1 MRPTSI
7 EMRNQQP
14 LFSRDDVAVGDGN
27 TPATANADTAACCL
41 LGKCIKRYT
50 PAAFREC
57 SPVTITLVST
67 SFLLISR
74 PVTTGTM
81 KVTIALLIITR
92 LAAAIPSKSTEPFWY
107 SSKVDETDSRP
118 PLPEDSKT
126 VLRRASGDQADLR
139 IASKRAYYDND
150 KPHGESEVITL
161 YIYNAGPNRAVAPEI
176 RAGYGG
182 SMDQDKATT
191 TLRQVNEWRQPSQGI
206 KHGSLVWTGLPN
218 PSSRVDERDMVITL
232 PDVLAGVLME
242 LNIEFPMTHETSYA
256 DHTMKASVSSS
267 TTDPRKGNNEATY
280 IITPN
285 HHDDGQD
292 YWNTPGNLANLDF
305 NALKAEPLSQ
315 ADLRIASARERYN
328 NDLPYGQNEVLTFL
342 VFNDGPTIATRPVL
356 TAGYTSSMDE
366 DKMSSSAE
374 QVWVP
379 DGVDPSWDL
388 EHHVWQPLD
397 GASCRIDES
406 NVVCDLPDIPPT
418 VLYRVNITF
427 PMSHETTYKDHTATA
442 KISSQATDPNPDND
456 STSYVITPN
465 HDDDGD
471 EYWRAPGNI
480 AQLNGPSKPVGGR
493 PCMTGWLL
501 DTPIIMSNSNGRAQ
515 LPLEKLE
522 EWVNSKVGQV
532 MSYDIGEKQL
542 KPKTATGV
550 EYGTSNEVTVVS
562 FSSDGET
569 QLSWSAHPD
578 TLVYLNPTTIE
589 VGQDKVRLGYWI
601 PVRMLW
607 VGATVRGMS
616 PDGGI
621 TSSQVTN
628 IQQATGSEFR
638 SAQPHMVSQSH
649 SYVIGTMGAGGI
661 LTHNPNDNR
670 LCGDANGPARLA
682 LLAVIANFLIATP
695 PLPNVPQQGY
705 HLRHRRPTDPPTP
718 RPAHGPPV
726 LPADVPRRDE
736 HGNWLIYLYEEDTP
750 AAVENAR
757 YAVNE
762 AGHPWQLTYDPA
774 GAAARRRQSTGA
786 HPSQRELLQL
796 TTAELT
802 GGAGTGQLDRDE
814 YPPAIAREGG
824 TGAVVTYIEAGDNRR
839 AGSLMG
845 QQFANYRTNPQP
857 DGHAPF
863 GPGDTFRYAIIH
875 ENLRTIEY
883 LGDGVVDET
892 QIDAP
897 PTP

>member
-1 MRPTSI
+1 
-7 EMRNQQP
+7 
-14 LFSRDDVAVGDGN
+14 
-27 TPATANADTAACCL
+27 
-41 LGKCIKRYT
+41 
-50 PAAFREC
+50 
-57 SPVTITLVST
+57 
-67 SFLLISR
+67 
-74 PVTTGTM
+74 M
-81 KVTIALLIITR
+81 KVTMLLIITR

-107 SSKVDETDSRP
+107 YSKVDETDSRP
-118 PLPEDSKT
+118 SLPEDSKT
-126 VLRRASGDQADLR
+126 VLRRAGEQADLR
-139 IASKRAYYDND
+139 IASKRAYYDNN
-150 KPHGESEVITL
+150 KPYGESEVITL

-191 TLRQVNEWRQPSQGI
+191 TLRQVHEWRQPSQDI
-206 KHGSLVWTGLPN
+206 KHRSLAWTSLPN
-218 PSSRVDERDMVITL
+218 PSSRIDGWDMVTTL
-232 PDVLAGVLME
+232 PDVQAGVLME
-242 LNIEFPMTHETSYA
+242 LNIEFPMTHAASYA
-256 DHTMKASVSSS
+256 DKTVKASVSSS
-267 TTDPRKGNNEATY
+267 TTDPRKENDEATY

-285 HHDDGQD
+285 HHNDGQD

-305 NALKAEPLSQ
+305 NGLTAEPLSQ
-315 ADLRIASARERYN
+315 ADLRIASVRERYN
-328 NDLPYGQNEVLTFL
+328 NNLPYGENEVLTFL

-356 TAGYTSSMDE
+356 MAGYTTSMDY

-397 GASCRIDES
+397 GVSCRIDGW

-418 VLYRVNITF
+418 VLYRVHITF
-427 PMSHETTYKDHTATA
+427 PMSHETTYKDYTATA
-442 KISSQATDPNPDND
+442 KISSQATDLNPDND
-456 STSYVITPN
+456 STSYFITPN
-465 HDDDGD
+465 HSKDGD
-471 EYWRAPGNI
+471 EYWRAPGNM
-480 AQLNGPSKPVGGR
+480 AQLNGPSAPVGGR
-493 PCMTGWLL
+493 PCLTGWLL
-501 DTPIIMSNSNGRAQ
+501 DTPIIMSNSNDRAQ
-515 LPLEKLE
+515 LPLSELE
-522 EWVNSKVGQV
+522 GWVSAKKGQV
-532 MSYDIGEKQL
+532 MSYDIGQKQL
-542 KPKTATGV
+542 KPKTATDV
-550 EYGTSNEVTVVS
+550 EYGTSTEVTVVS

-569 QLSWSAHPD
+569 QLSYSAHPD
-578 TLVYLNPTTIE
+578 TLVYLDPTTIQ

-628 IQQATGSEFR
+628 TWQAKGSEFR

-670 LCGDANGPARLA
+670 LCGDANRPATLATLAFIARL
-682 LLAVIANFLIATP
+682 LIATP
-695 PLPNVPQQGY
+695 PLPNVPNLPQAY
-705 HLRHRRPTDPPTP
+705 HLRHRRPTDPPP
-718 RPAHGPPV
+718 ARPAHGPPV

-774 GAAARRRQSTGA
+774 GAAPRRRQSTGS

-796 TTAELT
+796 TTTELT

-845 QQFANYRTNPQP
+845 QQFTNYRMDPQP

-875 ENLRTIEY
+875 ENMRSIEY
-883 LGDGVVDET
+883 LGDGMTDET
-892 QIDAP
+892 QIDPP